1 MKNKN
6 IGFAMCGSFC
16 TMDYAVEQLNLL
28 CSTGAN
34 VLPIMSDIVYNTDTR
49 FTKADELKE
58 KVKNITQNEI
68 IHTINAAEP
77 IGPKG
82 LLDLLIIC
90 PCTGNTLSKLA
101 NGITD
106 SAVCMAAKGH
116 LRNDRP
122 LLLAIATNDA
132 LSGSA
137 ANIGKLMSTKN
148 IFFVPFGQDDAK
160 NKPTSMICDFKSLIP
175 SAEFA
180 LLKKQIQPIIIAK

>member
-16 TMDYAVEQLNLL
+16 TMDYAVEQLKLL

-49 FTKADELKE
+49 FTKANELKE

-137 ANIGKLMSTKN
+137 ANIGKLMGTKN

-160 NKPTSMICDFKSLIP
+160 NKPTSMICNFESLVP
-175 SAEFA
+175 AAEFA
-180 LLKKQIQPIIIAK
+180 LAKKQIQPIIIAN